1 MGAQA
6 NYVQGVKEKLQAG
19 MGSEGVWWY
28 LIQEKKRVYIKNK
41 KWQGERENAKYRE
54 GREKEWAKIMGP
66 EE

>member
-28 LIQEKKRVYIKNK
+28 LIQEKKKSIYKEQEMAGRTRKCKV
-41 KWQGERENAKYRE
+41 QGK
-54 GREKEWAKIMGP
+54 
-66 EE
+66 